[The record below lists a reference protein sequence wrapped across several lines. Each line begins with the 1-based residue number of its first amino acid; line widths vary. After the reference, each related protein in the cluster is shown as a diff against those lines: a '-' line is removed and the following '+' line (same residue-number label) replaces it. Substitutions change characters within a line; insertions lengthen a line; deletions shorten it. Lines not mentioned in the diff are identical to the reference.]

1 MAEQLRVRHGE
12 PDLFPSPD
20 VREAIPSPPRQ
31 EPASLP
37 IPDEGSRGL
46 TTAASMRAMLRM
58 AERAM
63 VRASDS
69 AQVRG
74 NTAHLL
80 AGSIDAFQAWLDAI
94 GRAER
99 YVHLENYI
107 IRDDRIGRRFRDLL
121 CERAADGIKV
131 RVLYDWIGCWAT
143 PRRFWK
149 PLRDAGAEVRAFAP
163 PSVTDPLNFIRR
175 DHRKVVAVDGEWAS
189 VSGMCIGD
197 EWAGDPAAGIP
208 AWRDTG
214 VEFRGPVAAVIDRA
228 FCKTWTT
235 AGGTLPPDEIPD
247 PEGVRPAGQVAV
259 RVVEGEPGR
268 SRIYRISQFVSV
280 GVEKRLWITDPYFVL
295 PPAMAEALASAARDG
310 VDVRVLVPAYNNW
323 PIVGG
328 MSRAGYRPLLD
339 AGVRLFEWEGPMIHA
354 KTAVADGFWSRVGS
368 SNLNLASLLGNW
380 ELDVAVTDRQF
391 AEEMEQLFLRDL
403 ESSVEVSL
411 IDPSRVPG
419 IGIRERRA
427 VERVIAPDADDTLS
441 PTRAAARE
449 ARQRSFRGSQ
459 VSRFLGRLARAAT
472 VLGRALVG
480 QRTVG
485 REDTGW
491 VTVWAVYLLASS
503 AVGFFFPRVIAWPMA
518 ALTLMLAIAAIVRI
532 GSNRTPGGEP
542 YDAIPVRAPVLPPND
557 ADPQSGPAAISPGD
571 ELSRPVAPSEE
582 AASSRPPAPPPGS

>member
-1 MAEQLRVRHGE
+1 MANELRIRRGDPVPTADPPH
-12 PDLFPSPD
+12 
-20 VREAIPSPPRQ
+20 VREAIS
-31 EPASLP
+31 SLP
-37 IPDEGSRGL
+37 PQSAADSLVHDEHGRRLSPAG
-46 TTAASMRAMLRM
+46 TMRVMLRM

-69 AQVRG
+69 EQVRG

-80 AGSIDAFQAWLDAI
+80 AGSREAFAAWLDAI

-99 YVHLENYI
+99 YVHMENYI
-107 IRDDRIGRRFRDLL
+107 IRDDHIGRRFREVL
-121 CERAADGIKV
+121 CERARDGIKV
-131 RVLYDWIGCWAT
+131 RLLYDWIGCWAT

-149 PLRDAGAEVRAFAP
+149 PFRDAGVEVRAFAP

-175 DHRKVVAVDGEWAS
+175 DHRKVIAIDGEWAS

-197 EWAGDPAAGIP
+197 EWAGDPEQGIP
-208 AWRDTG
+208 PWRDTG

-228 FCKTWTT
+228 FAKTWGT
-235 AGGTLPPDEIPD
+235 AGGFLPLDELPD
-247 PEGVRPAGQVAV
+247 PGEVRPAGNVAV

-280 GVEKRLWITDPYFVL
+280 GVERRLWITDPYFVL

-380 ELDVAVTDRQF
+380 ELDVAVTDLNF
-391 AEEMEQLFLRDL
+391 AREMEALFERDL
-403 ESSVEVSL
+403 ESSVEVTLTNSA
-411 IDPSRVPG
+411 RVAG
-419 IGIRERRA
+419 IGIKERRA
-427 VERVIAPDADDTLS
+427 VERMLTPDLEDTLS
-441 PTRAAARE
+441 PTRTAARE

-472 VLGRALVG
+472 VLARALVG

-491 VTVWAVYLLASS
+491 VTVWAAILLTLGI
-503 AVGFFFPRVIAWPMA
+503 VGFLFPRVTAWPMA
-518 ALTLMLAIAAIVRI
+518 LLSLMLGLAAIVRI
-532 GSNRTPGGEP
+532 STNR
-542 YDAIPVRAPVLPPND
+542 
-557 ADPQSGPAAISPGD
+557 
-571 ELSRPVAPSEE
+571 
-582 AASSRPPAPPPGS
+582 RPPDEP

>member
-1 MAEQLRVRHGE
+1 MLAGFARRGLDWLGKRVANPAPASRL
-12 PDLFPSPD
+12 PLPASD
-20 VREAIPSPPRQ
+20 VREAIPSPPSY
-31 EPASLP
+31 AAGGLP
-37 IPDEGSRGL
+37 SEHELRGL
-46 TTAASMRAMLRM
+46 TPVGSMRVMLRM

-63 VRASDS
+63 VRASD
-69 AQVRG
+69 APQVRG

-80 AGSIDAFQAWLDAI
+80 ASSAHAFQAWLDAI
-94 GRAER
+94 ARAER

-107 IRDDRIGRRFRDLL
+107 IRDDRMGRRFREVLA
-121 CERAADGIKV
+121 ERARDGIRV

-149 PLRDAGAEVRAFAP
+149 PLRDAGVEVRAFAP
-163 PSVTDPLNFIRR
+163 PSLTDPLNFIRR

-228 FCKTWTT
+228 FCKTWRT
-235 AGGTLPPDEIPD
+235 AGGYLPPDEIPD
-247 PEGVRPAGQVAV
+247 PHGVRPVGNVAV

-280 GVEKRLWITDPYFVL
+280 GVERRLWITDPYFVL

-380 ELDVAVTDRQF
+380 ELDVAVTDLNF
-391 AEEMEQLFLRDL
+391 AHEMEQLFLADL

-411 IDPSRVPG
+411 VNSARVPG

-427 VERVIAPDADDTLS
+427 VERVIAPDAEDTLS
-441 PTRAAARE
+441 PTRTAARE
-449 ARQRSFRGSQ
+449 ARKRSFRGSQ
-459 VSRFLGRLARAAT
+459 VSRFLGRMARAAT

-491 VTVWAVYLLASS
+491 VTVWAVYLLAT
-503 AVGFFFPRVIAWPMA
+503 AAMGFLFPRVIAWP
-518 ALTLMLAIAAIVRI
+518 V
-532 GSNRTPGGEP
+532 
-542 YDAIPVRAPVLPPND
+542 
-557 ADPQSGPAAISPGD
+557 AAISLLLGI
-571 ELSRPVAPSEE
+571 
-582 AASSRPPAPPPGS
+582 AAMVRISTHRRPPNNPSAESDEPPS

>member
-1 MAEQLRVRHGE
+1 MPLSRYRGSRPERDAGRGRADAARLRWQTSCESGRANLVPTADPPH
-12 PDLFPSPD
+12 
-20 VREAIPSPPRQ
+20 VREAISSPPPPSPADTPVH
-31 EPASLP
+31 
-37 IPDEGSRGL
+37 DEHGRRLSSAG
-46 TTAASMRAMLRM
+46 TMRVMLRM

-63 VRASDS
+63 ERASDS
-69 AQVRG
+69 EQVRG

-80 AGSIDAFQAWLDAI
+80 AGSREAFAAWLDAI

-99 YVHLENYI
+99 YVHMENYI
-107 IRDDRIGRRFRDLL
+107 IRDDRIGRRFREVL
-121 CERAADGIKV
+121 CEQARNGVKV
-131 RVLYDWIGCWAT
+131 RLLYDWIGCWAT

-149 PLRDAGAEVRAFAP
+149 PFRDAGVEVRTFAP

-175 DHRKVVAVDGEWAS
+175 DHRKVIAVDGEWAS

-197 EWAGDPAAGIP
+197 EWAGDPEQGIP
-208 AWRDTG
+208 PWRDTG

-228 FCKTWTT
+228 FAKTWGT
-235 AGGTLPPDEIPD
+235 AGGVLPPDELPD
-247 PEGVRPAGQVAV
+247 PRQVPPAGNVAV

-280 GVEKRLWITDPYFVL
+280 GVERRLWITDPYFVL

-380 ELDVAVTDRQF
+380 ELDVAVTDLNF
-391 AEEMEQLFLRDL
+391 AREMEALFERDL
-403 ESSVEVSL
+403 ESSVEVTLTS
-411 IDPSRVPG
+411 SARVAG
-419 IGIRERRA
+419 SGKKERRA
-427 VERVIAPDADDTLS
+427 VERAVVPDVEDSISA
-441 PTRAAARE
+441 TRTAARA

-472 VLGRALVG
+472 VLARALVG

-491 VTVWAVYLLASS
+491 VTVWAAILLTLGI
-503 AVGFFFPRVIAWPMA
+503 VGFLFPRVTAWPMA
-518 ALTLMLAIAAIVRI
+518 LLSLMLGLAAIVRI
-532 GSNRTPGGEP
+532 SSNR
-542 YDAIPVRAPVLPPND
+542 
-557 ADPQSGPAAISPGD
+557 
-571 ELSRPVAPSEE
+571 
-582 AASSRPPAPPPGS
+582 RPPDEP

>member
-1 MAEQLRVRHGE
+1 
-12 PDLFPSPD
+12 
-20 VREAIPSPPRQ
+20 VREAIPSPPSYTVNGL
-31 EPASLP
+31 PAEHEL
-37 IPDEGSRGL
+37 RGL
-46 TTAASMRAMLRM
+46 TPVGSMRVMLRM

-63 VRASDS
+63 VRASD
-69 AQVRG
+69 APQVRG

-80 AGSIDAFQAWLDAI
+80 ASSTQAFQAWLDAI
-94 GRAER
+94 GRAQR

-107 IRDDRIGRRFRDLL
+107 LRDDRIGQRFREVL
-121 CERAADGIKV
+121 CERARDGIKV
-131 RVLYDWIGCWAT
+131 RLLYDWIGCWAT

-149 PLRDAGAEVRAFAP
+149 PLRDAGVEVRAFAP

-197 EWAGDPAAGIP
+197 EWAGDPEAGIP

-228 FCKTWTT
+228 FCKTWRT
-235 AGGTLPPDEIPD
+235 AGGTLPADEIPD
-247 PEGVRPAGQVAV
+247 PHVVPPVGNVAV

-280 GVEKRLWITDPYFVL
+280 GVERRLWITDPYFVL

-354 KTAVADGFWSRVGS
+354 KTAVADGFWARVGS

-380 ELDVAVTDRQF
+380 ELDVAVTDLNF
-391 AEEMEQLFLRDL
+391 AHEMEQLFLRDL

-411 IDPSRVPG
+411 VNSARVPG
-419 IGIRERRA
+419 IGIRERRS
-427 VERVIAPDADDTLS
+427 VERVIVEDAEDTLS
-441 PTRAAARE
+441 PSRTAARE
-449 ARQRSFRGSQ
+449 ARKRSFRGSQ
-459 VSRFLGRLARAAT
+459 VSRFLGRMARAAT

-491 VTVWAVYLLASS
+491 VTVWAVYLLSTA
-503 AVGFFFPRVIAWPMA
+503 AVGFLFPRVIAWPVA
-518 ALTLMLAIAAIVRI
+518 AASLLLGIAAMVRI
-532 GSNRTPGGEP
+532 STNRRAQETIDDPEDEAP
-542 YDAIPVRAPVLPPND
+542 DALPDSP
-557 ADPQSGPAAISPGD
+557 PQ
-571 ELSRPVAPSEE
+571 
-582 AASSRPPAPPPGS
+582 APPPLP

>member
-1 MAEQLRVRHGE
+1 
-12 PDLFPSPD
+12 
-20 VREAIPSPPRQ
+20 VRETIPVPPPDASTGSLVPVDERPGLSPV
-31 EPASLP
+31 
-37 IPDEGSRGL
+37 G
-46 TTAASMRAMLRM
+46 SMRAMLRM

-80 AGSIDAFQAWLDAI
+80 ASSNEAFQAWLDAI
-94 GRAER
+94 GAARH

-107 IRDDRIGRRFRDLL
+107 IRDDRIGQRFREVL
-121 CERAADGIKV
+121 CERARDGIKV

-149 PLRDAGAEVRAFAP
+149 PLRDAGVEVRAFAP

-175 DHRKVVAVDGEWAS
+175 DHRKVVAVDGDWAS

-197 EWAGDPAAGIP
+197 EWAGDPEAGIP

-228 FCKTWTT
+228 FCKTWRT
-235 AGGTLPPDEIPD
+235 AGGYLPPDEVPD
-247 PEGVRPAGQVAV
+247 PQAVRPSGHVSV

-280 GVEKRLWITDPYFVL
+280 GVERRLWITDPYFVL

-380 ELDVAVTDRQF
+380 ELDVAVTDLQF
-391 AEEMEQLFLRDL
+391 AHEMEQLFLRDL

-411 IDPSRVPG
+411 VNSSRVPG

-427 VERVIAPDADDTLS
+427 VERVITEDVEDVTS
-441 PTRAAARE
+441 PTTTAARE
-449 ARQRSFRGSQ
+449 ARKRSYRGSQ

-503 AVGFFFPRVIAWPMA
+503 AIGFFFPRVVAWPMSV
-518 ALTLMLAIAAIVRI
+518 LTLLLGIAAIIRI
-532 GSNRTPGGEP
+532 RTNRH
-542 YDAIPVRAPVLPPND
+542 
-557 ADPQSGPAAISPGD
+557 
-571 ELSRPVAPSEE
+571 
-582 AASSRPPAPPPGS
+582 PPGT

>member
-1 MAEQLRVRHGE
+1 MRV
-12 PDLFPSPD
+12 
-20 VREAIPSPPRQ
+20 
-31 EPASLP
+31 
-37 IPDEGSRGL
+37 
-46 TTAASMRAMLRM
+46 MLRM

-63 VRASDS
+63 ERASDS
-69 AQVRG
+69 QQVRG
-74 NTAHLL
+74 NSAHLL
-80 AGSIDAFQAWLDAI
+80 AGSREAFQAWLDAI
-94 GRAER
+94 GRARR

-107 IRDDRIGRRFRDLL
+107 IRDDRIGRRFREVM
-121 CERAADGIKV
+121 CERARDGIKV
-131 RVLYDWIGCWAT
+131 RLLYDWIGCWAT

-149 PLRDAGAEVRAFAP
+149 PFRDAGVEVRAFAP
-163 PSVTDPLNFIRR
+163 PSVTDPLNFLRR

-197 EWAGDPAAGIP
+197 EWAGDPEQGIP

-228 FCKTWTT
+228 FAKTWGA
-235 AGGTLPPDEIPD
+235 AGGWLPLDELPD
-247 PEGVRPAGQVAV
+247 PAAVRPLGNVAV

-280 GVEKRLWITDPYFVL
+280 GVERRLWITDPYFVL

-380 ELDVAVTDRQF
+380 ELDVAVTDLNF
-391 AEEMEQLFLRDL
+391 AHEMEQLFERDL
-403 ESSVEVSL
+403 ESSVEVTMVNS
-411 IDPSRVPG
+411 SRVPG
-419 IGIRERRA
+419 SGIRERRA
-427 VERVIAPDADDTLS
+427 VERMGTPDDEDTIS
-441 PTRAAARE
+441 ATRTAARE
-449 ARQRSFRGSQ
+449 ARRRSFRGSQ

-472 VLGRALVG
+472 VLARALVG

-491 VTVWAVYLLASS
+491 VTVWAVILLALGV
-503 AVGFFFPRVIAWPMA
+503 VGFLFPRVTAWPMA
-518 ALTLMLAIAAIVRI
+518 LLSLLLGLAAIVRI
-532 GSNRTPGGEP
+532 STNRRPPGEP
-542 YDAIPVRAPVLPPND
+542 
-557 ADPQSGPAAISPGD
+557 
-571 ELSRPVAPSEE
+571 
-582 AASSRPPAPPPGS
+582 